1 MSHLDPQSAGAPR
14 GFGLPDASSL
24 PNAEQLLGMLRRHVV
39 LIAATALLGLA
50 IGAAY
55 LLTSVPTFTASSA
68 LLIDNRKVR
77 AAQEA
82 YAFMS
87 NGSEV
92 ADIDLT
98 SQMEIFKSDKISA
111 YVASRLSPQQLLAVV
126 QPQPTVLKTYIAQVG
141 SALGWRAEA
150 SAPLP
155 PPDPVQT
162 RLTAIERLRNSV
174 TVRLVPR
181 TQVLQI
187 SVTASD
193 PALSAV
199 VTNAFA
205 EAYVDDQRDAQQ
217 TAITNASEWIKTQL
231 AELKGSVLK
240 SEEAV
245 EKFKRENDLVS
256 INGRRVDDQGL
267 GDAMA
272 QLMTLRA
279 DTTRLASRYDKL
291 RAIID
296 GRKIDAV
303 VSESFTDPVISQL
316 RSRYVATAKSEA
328 EISARLGREHDSA
341 VKLRADM
348 QAYEKFMFAEL
359 ERIAS
364 GYKSELDISKTRE
377 KSLEESFA
385 RLTRTSDEANKSQ
398 IKLRELERSS
408 ETLKTLYATL
418 LQRHQEALQQQSFM
432 DRNARILTVAK
443 MPTAPN
449 GPTALR
455 ILAFAA
461 VVGAVAGA
469 GAGILR
475 ELSDKTFR
483 TSRHVRSELGY
494 NSVWMLP
501 QIDVRRP
508 KKSSRPAAAG
518 QASAPDV
525 GGLNAPG
532 GALTYVLDNPRSHF
546 AQTLQSIKIAL
557 DLERPGKRSK
567 LVGVASLL
575 PGEGKTTVA
584 KNLAS
589 LLAQMG
595 SKTLLIDADLI
606 GCGLTQGAMPLVRR
620 GILDAAR
627 DGALSQD
634 DLVYEI
640 ASGLSMLPAPT
651 QEDISHTASF
661 LTSPGMSAVLRQAED
676 NFNYVVLDLPPFG
689 LCADVHAIA
698 PQLDALIIIVEWG
711 QTERKHLRE
720 ALEAEPGLAEKC
732 IGIVINK
739 INWNRQRH
747 YESFDAPGFYHRR
760 YVDYISAA
768 RQNRS
773 ERPSNQA

>member
-1 MSHLDPQSAGAPR
+1 MSHLDPQAAGAPR

-24 PNAEQLLGMLRRHVV
+24 PNAEQLLGMLRRHIF

-50 IGAAY
+50 VGAIY
-55 LLTSVPTFTASSA
+55 LLTSAPTFTASSA

-87 NGSEV
+87 NGAEV

-98 SQMEIFKSDKISA
+98 SQMEVFKSDKISA
-111 YVASRLSPQQLLAVV
+111 YVASRLNPQQLLAVV
-126 QPQPTVLKTYIAQVG
+126 QPQPTVLKTYIAQIG

-155 PPDPVQT
+155 PPDPAQV
-162 RLTAIERLRNSV
+162 RLTAIERLRNAV

-181 TQVLQI
+181 SQVLQI

-193 PALSAV
+193 PVLSAV
-199 VTNAFA
+199 VTNAYA

-217 TAITNASEWIKTQL
+217 TAITNASEWIKAQL
-231 AELKGSVLK
+231 AELKESVLK

-267 GDAMA
+267 GDAMG

-279 DTTRLASRYDKL
+279 DTTRLTTRYDKL

-303 VSESFTDPVISQL
+303 VSESFSDPVISQL
-316 RSRYVATAKSEA
+316 RSRYVATAKGES
-328 EISARLGREHDSA
+328 EISARLGRDHDSA
-341 VKLRADM
+341 VKMRADM

-364 GYKSELDISKTRE
+364 GYKSELDIGKARE

-385 RLTRTSDEANKSQ
+385 RLTRTSDEMNKSQ
-398 IKLRELERSS
+398 IKLRELDRSS

-443 MPTAPN
+443 PPGAPN

-483 TSRHVRSELGY
+483 TGRHVRNELGY

-501 QIDVRRP
+501 QIDVGQAR
-508 KKSSRPAAAG
+508 KTARPAAA
-518 QASAPDV
+518 PDA
-525 GGLNAPG
+525 GNLNVPG
-532 GALTYVLDNPRSHF
+532 SALTYVLDNPRSHF

-575 PGEGKTTVA
+575 PGEGKTTIA

-627 DGALSQD
+627 DGTLSQD

-640 ASGLSMLPAPT
+640 ASGLNMLPAPT

-676 NFNYVVLDLPPFG
+676 NFNYVLLDLPPFG

-698 PQLDALIIIVEWG
+698 SQLDALIVIVEWG

-720 ALEAEPGLAEKC
+720 ALEAEPAIAEKC

-739 INWNRQRH
+739 INWNKQRH

-768 RQNRS
+768 RQNRPEKPS
-773 ERPSNQA
+773 RPV